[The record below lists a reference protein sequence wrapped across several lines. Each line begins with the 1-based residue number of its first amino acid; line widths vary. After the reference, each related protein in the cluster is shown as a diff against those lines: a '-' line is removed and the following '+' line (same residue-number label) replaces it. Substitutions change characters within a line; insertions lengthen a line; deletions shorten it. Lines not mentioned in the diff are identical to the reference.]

1 MDATC
6 SSPTTR
12 GDLSAAMTRANN
24 IDWNFST
31 ADYMLSRPADFF
43 VYLFNI
49 AKQEYKI
56 SRLPIIKEMI
66 IPARKE
72 GEKYSRVTKLPSPMK
87 LPKGNVDS
95 NDIDIVVLDG
105 RRMAMDIINPDNL
118 SLDQDAVITG
128 SFSVGQNMG
137 RLGVFWSLNEEPTE
151 AELAA
156 ATKRLEAH
164 YRSLLTEARSV
175 ETSNPQALPA
185 VLTPTL
191 HAAADY
197 FHETFNWHKKEV
209 HLENC
214 ERCGSPARVG
224 APFHPMDG
232 GGLCV
237 GDWAAAIKAGV
248 RSRAQAYE
256 ATELPQFA
264 PRSKAPV
271 VVEEEE

>member
-1 MDATC
+1 MEPTC

-49 AKQEYKI
+49 AKQEYKV
-56 SRLPIIKEMI
+56 SRLPLIKEMI
-66 IPARKE
+66 LPARKE
-72 GEKYSRVTKLPSPMK
+72 GEKYALITKLPSPFK
-87 LPKGNVDS
+87 FPKGNVDS

-118 SLDQDAVITG
+118 TLDQDAVITG
-128 SFSVGQNMG
+128 GYSVGQNLG
-137 RLGVFWSLNEEPTE
+137 RLGIFWSVNEVPIE

-156 ATKRLEAH
+156 ATKRLESH
-164 YRSLLTEARSV
+164 YRSLLTDARAV

-185 VLTPTL
+185 VLTPAH

-256 ATELPQFA
+256 ATEDEKYA
-264 PRSKAPV
+264 PRAVKVA
-271 VVEEEE
+271 EQE